1 MKLTI
6 LWDELDML
14 SDRFIFKMLNIILKS
29 REKGGV
35 TLLLCYRL
43 LGLTLLLCYR
53 LLGLTALVY
62 TDCSKPVEIFWYDT
76 SKWQNFINPGFLLCL
91 YYNLAVEI
99 RRNCGEKV
107 KGHIRGHVKKVK
119 RSNISRL

>member
-6 LWDELDML
+6 LWEELDML

-35 TLLLCYRL
+35 
-43 LGLTLLLCYR
+43 TLLLCYR

-107 KGHIRGHVKKVK
+107 RGHIRGHVKKVK